1 MDGNSSLNE
10 DVGRKMIETAA
21 EIDES
26 VSELLKI
33 EVKRLKQALKSGT
46 STDELRHAGY
56 LIKYFIMILTLSE
69 EKMRAGIEL
78 CCSSKCETVTPGKPN
93 A

>member
-1 MDGNSSLNE
+1 MESYGSLNE
-10 DVGRKMIETAA
+10 EVGRKMIETAA

-46 STDELRHAGY
+46 PSDELRHAVY
-56 LIKYFIMILTLSE
+56 LIRSFIMILTLSE
-69 EKMRAGIEL
+69 EKMKAGIEL
-78 CCSSKCETVTPGKPN
+78 YSKTVTPDKPN